1 MTSLVKKVPSQN
13 PELKRMEKRI
23 NELENLTTSISMQLR
38 DESSKRA
45 NLEENS
51 LTNQTGNQTQIQTL
65 KDTITQLGNLVNDSI
80 EEIKMKSK
88 NDFNEQYLKL
98 QSYIDNK
105 IKFINDLEKNNL
117 NDNINKKKFDD
128 VNSKI
133 FNLNNEFQLNI
144 KNIRDELNSNISK
157 IDFFEKKLIDNIN
170 NIKEEIQILNKEIID
185 IKNEIRAFK
194 SFKDNS
200 NNNFRMIKGDILKQ
214 EELITTFTNKV
225 SLMLN
230 EFEEK
235 ISKYDNLIIE
245 QSEKYNSIKDDIM
258 SKFTIQDNK
267 LSSKLL
273 ELNDIIQEYH
283 TSQCN
288 EINNFEEHILK
299 EEEKFNKF
307 IQDKLILESENLKKM
322 FSYYDDDYNNLKV
335 KMENLEQ
342 NHDVMKNKFFNN
354 LCEVE
359 EFFRNKY
366 DSLFSM
372 INTQNIL
379 KNKNNESFNISS
391 FTTQT
396 LNNTCNKC

>member
-307 IQDKLILESENLKKM
+307 IQDKLILENENIKKM
-322 FSYYDDDYNNLKV
+322 LSYYDDDYNNLKV
-335 KMENLEQ
+335 KIENLEQ

-354 LCEVE
+354 LCDVE
-359 EFFRNKY
+359 EFFKNKY
-366 DSLFSM
+366 DSLFSL
-372 INTQNIL
+372 INTQNFL
-379 KNKNNESFNISS
+379 KNNNESFNLTT
-391 FTTQT
+391 FTSQT
-396 LNNTCNKC
+396 INNTCNKC

>member
-80 EEIKMKSK
+80 EEIKMKNK

-105 IKFINDLEKNNL
+105 IKFINDLEKNNI

-157 IDFFEKKLIDNIN
+157 THKAQAKSIN
-170 NIKEEIQILNKEIID
+170 APLFPIK
-185 IKNEIRAFK
+185 
-194 SFKDNS
+194 
-200 NNNFRMIKGDILKQ
+200 
-214 EELITTFTNKV
+214 
-225 SLMLN
+225 
-230 EFEEK
+230 
-235 ISKYDNLIIE
+235 
-245 QSEKYNSIKDDIM
+245 
-258 SKFTIQDNK
+258 
-267 LSSKLL
+267 
-273 ELNDIIQEYH
+273 
-283 TSQCN
+283 
-288 EINNFEEHILK
+288 
-299 EEEKFNKF
+299 
-307 IQDKLILESENLKKM
+307 
-322 FSYYDDDYNNLKV
+322 
-335 KMENLEQ
+335 
-342 NHDVMKNKFFNN
+342 
-354 LCEVE
+354 
-359 EFFRNKY
+359 
-366 DSLFSM
+366 
-372 INTQNIL
+372 
-379 KNKNNESFNISS
+379 
-391 FTTQT
+391 
-396 LNNTCNKC
+396 

>member
-1 MTSLVKKVPSQN
+1 MNSIVKKVSTQN
-13 PELKRMEKRI
+13 SDLKRMEKKL

-38 DESSKRA
+38 DESTKRA
-45 NLEENS
+45 NFEENS
-51 LTNQTGNQTQIQTL
+51 ISNQTGNQNQIQTL
-65 KDTITQLGNLVNDSI
+65 KDAITQLGNLVNDSI
-80 EEIKMKSK
+80 EELKMKSK
-88 NDFNEQYLKL
+88 IDLNDQYLKL

-105 IKFINDLEKNNL
+105 IKFIDDLEKNNID
-117 NDNINKKKFDD
+117 DNINKKKFDD
-128 VNSKI
+128 VNLKI

-144 KNIRDELNSNISK
+144 KTIRDELNGNISR
-157 IDFFEKKLIDNIN
+157 IDFFEKKLIDNVN

-245 QSEKYNSIKDDIM
+245 QSEKYKSIKDDIM

-288 EINNFEEHILK
+288 EIDNFEKHILK
-299 EEEKFNKF
+299 EEEKFNTF

-322 FSYYDDDYNNLKV
+322 LSYYDDDYNNLKV

-354 LCEVE
+354 LCDVE
-359 EFFRNKY
+359 EFFKNKY
-366 DSLFSM
+366 DSLFSL
-372 INTQNIL
+372 INTQNFL
-379 KNKNNESFNISS
+379 KNKNNENFNLSS
-391 FTTQT
+391 FTSET
-396 LNNTCNKC
+396 LNNTCDKC

>member
-1 MTSLVKKVPSQN
+1 MNSIIKKVSTQN
-13 PELKRMEKRI
+13 PDLKRMEKKI

-38 DESSKRA
+38 DESTKRA
-45 NLEENS
+45 NFEENS
-51 LTNQTGNQTQIQTL
+51 LINQTGNQNQIQTL
-65 KDTITQLGNLVNDSI
+65 KDAITQLGNLVNESI
-80 EEIKMKSK
+80 EEIKMKNK
-88 NDFNEQYLKL
+88 NDLNDQYQKL
-98 QSYIDNK
+98 QNYIDNK
-105 IKFINDLEKNNL
+105 IKFIDDLEKNNI

-128 VNSKI
+128 VNLKI

-144 KNIRDELNSNISK
+144 KNIREELNGNISK
-157 IDFFEKKLIDNIN
+157 INFFEKKLIDNVN

-354 LCEVE
+354 LSEVE

-379 KNKNNESFNISS
+379 KNKNNESFNLSS

>member
-1 MTSLVKKVPSQN
+1 MNSIVKKVSTQN
-13 PELKRMEKRI
+13 PDLKRMEKKI

-38 DESSKRA
+38 DESTKRA
-45 NLEENS
+45 NFEENS
-51 LTNQTGNQTQIQTL
+51 LNNQTGNQNQIQTL
-65 KDTITQLGNLVNDSI
+65 KDAITQLGNLVNESI
-80 EEIKMKSK
+80 EEIKMKNK
-88 NDFNEQYLKL
+88 NYLNDQYKKL
-98 QSYIDNK
+98 QNYIDNK
-105 IKFINDLEKNNL
+105 IKFIDDLEKNNI

-128 VNSKI
+128 VNLKI

-144 KNIRDELNSNISK
+144 KNIREELNGNISR
-157 IDFFEKKLIDNIN
+157 IDFFEKKLIDNVN

-379 KNKNNESFNISS
+379 KNKNNESFNLSS

>member
-1 MTSLVKKVPSQN
+1 MNSIVKKVSTQN
-13 PELKRMEKRI
+13 PDLKRMEKKI

-38 DESSKRA
+38 DESTKRA
-45 NLEENS
+45 NFEENS
-51 LTNQTGNQTQIQTL
+51 LNNQTGNQNQIQTL
-65 KDTITQLGNLVNDSI
+65 KDAITQLGNLVNESI
-80 EEIKMKSK
+80 EEIKMKNK
-88 NDFNEQYLKL
+88 NDLNDQYQKL
-98 QSYIDNK
+98 QNYIDNK
-105 IKFINDLEKNNL
+105 IKFIDDLEKNNF

-128 VNSKI
+128 VNLKI

-144 KNIRDELNSNISK
+144 KNIREELNGNISR
-157 IDFFEKKLIDNIN
+157 IDFFEKKLIDNVN

-379 KNKNNESFNISS
+379 KNKNNESFNLSS

>member
-1 MTSLVKKVPSQN
+1 MNSIVKKVSTQN
-13 PELKRMEKRI
+13 SDLKRMEKKL

-38 DESSKRA
+38 DESTKRA
-45 NLEENS
+45 NFEENS
-51 LTNQTGNQTQIQTL
+51 ISNQTGNQNQIQTL
-65 KDTITQLGNLVNDSI
+65 KDAITQLGNLVNDSI
-80 EEIKMKSK
+80 EELKMKSK
-88 NDFNEQYLKL
+88 TDLNDQYLKL

-105 IKFINDLEKNNL
+105 IKFIDDLEKNNI

-128 VNSKI
+128 VNLKI

-144 KNIRDELNSNISK
+144 KNIREELNGNISR
-157 IDFFEKKLIDNIN
+157 IDFFEKKLIDNVN

-288 EINNFEEHILK
+288 EIDNFEKHILK

-379 KNKNNESFNISS
+379 KNKNNESFNLSS

>member
-1 MTSLVKKVPSQN
+1 MNSIVKKVSTQN
-13 PELKRMEKRI
+13 SDLKRMEKKL

-38 DESSKRA
+38 DESTKRA
-45 NLEENS
+45 NFEENS
-51 LTNQTGNQTQIQTL
+51 ISNQTGNQNQIQTL
-65 KDTITQLGNLVNDSI
+65 KDAITQLGNLVNESI
-80 EEIKMKSK
+80 EEIKMKNK
-88 NDFNEQYLKL
+88 NDLNDQYQKL
-98 QSYIDNK
+98 QNYIDNK
-105 IKFINDLEKNNL
+105 IKFIDDLEKNNF

-128 VNSKI
+128 VNLKI

-144 KNIRDELNSNISK
+144 KNIREELNGNISR
-157 IDFFEKKLIDNIN
+157 IDFFEKKLIDNVN

-307 IQDKLILESENLKKM
+307 IQDKLILENENIKKM
-322 FSYYDDDYNNLKV
+322 LSYYDDDYNNLKV
-335 KMENLEQ
+335 KIENLEQ

-354 LCEVE
+354 LCDVE
-359 EFFRNKY
+359 EFFKNKY
-366 DSLFSM
+366 DSLFSL
-372 INTQNIL
+372 INTQNFL
-379 KNKNNESFNISS
+379 KNNNESFNLTT
-391 FTTQT
+391 FTSQT
-396 LNNTCNKC
+396 INNTCNKC

>member
-200 NNNFRMIKGDILKQ
+200 NNNFRMIKGDILK
-214 EELITTFTNKV
+214 
-225 SLMLN
+225 
-230 EFEEK
+230 
-235 ISKYDNLIIE
+235 
-245 QSEKYNSIKDDIM
+245 
-258 SKFTIQDNK
+258 
-267 LSSKLL
+267 
-273 ELNDIIQEYH
+273 
-283 TSQCN
+283 
-288 EINNFEEHILK
+288 
-299 EEEKFNKF
+299 
-307 IQDKLILESENLKKM
+307 
-322 FSYYDDDYNNLKV
+322 
-335 KMENLEQ
+335 
-342 NHDVMKNKFFNN
+342 
-354 LCEVE
+354 
-359 EFFRNKY
+359 
-366 DSLFSM
+366 
-372 INTQNIL
+372 
-379 KNKNNESFNISS
+379 
-391 FTTQT
+391 
-396 LNNTCNKC
+396 

>member
-307 IQDKLILESENLKKM
+307 IQDKLILENENIKKM
-322 FSYYDDDYNNLKV
+322 LSYYDDDYNNLKV

-354 LCEVE
+354 LCDVE
-359 EFFRNKY
+359 EFFKNKY
-366 DSLFSM
+366 DSLFSL
-372 INTQNIL
+372 INTQNFL
-379 KNKNNESFNISS
+379 KNNNESFNLTT
-391 FTTQT
+391 FTSQT
-396 LNNTCNKC
+396 INNTCNKC

>member
-1 MTSLVKKVPSQN
+1 MNSIVKKVSTQN
-13 PELKRMEKRI
+13 SDLKRMEKKL

-245 QSEKYNSIKDDIM
+245 QSEKYKSIKDDIM

-288 EINNFEEHILK
+288 EIDNFEKHILK

-322 FSYYDDDYNNLKV
+322 LSYYDDDYNNLKV
-335 KMENLEQ
+335 KIENLEQ

-354 LCEVE
+354 LCDVE
-359 EFFRNKY
+359 EFFKNKS
-366 DSLFSM
+366 DSLFSL
-372 INTQNIL
+372 INTQNFL
-379 KNKNNESFNISS
+379 KNNNESFNLTT
-391 FTTQT
+391 FTSQT
-396 LNNTCNKC
+396 INNTCNKC

>member
-80 EEIKMKSK
+80 EEIKMKNK

-307 IQDKLILESENLKKM
+307 IQDKLILENENIKKM
-322 FSYYDDDYNNLKV
+322 LSYYDDDYNNLKV
-335 KMENLEQ
+335 KIENLEQ

-354 LCEVE
+354 LCDVE
-359 EFFRNKY
+359 EFFKDKY
-366 DSLFSM
+366 DSLFSL
-372 INTQNIL
+372 INTQNFL
-379 KNKNNESFNISS
+379 KNNNESFNLTT
-391 FTTQT
+391 FTSQT
-396 LNNTCNKC
+396 INNTCNKC

>member
-1 MTSLVKKVPSQN
+1 
-13 PELKRMEKRI
+13 MEKKI
-23 NELENLTTSISMQLR
+23 NELENLTTSMSMQLR
-38 DESSKRA
+38 DESTKRA
-45 NLEENS
+45 NFEENS
-51 LTNQTGNQTQIQTL
+51 LNNQTGNQNQIQTL
-65 KDTITQLGNLVNDSI
+65 KDAITQLGNLVNESI
-80 EEIKMKSK
+80 EEIKMKNK
-88 NDFNEQYLKL
+88 NDLNDQYQKL
-98 QSYIDNK
+98 QNYIDNK
-105 IKFINDLEKNNL
+105 IKFIDDLEKNNI

-128 VNSKI
+128 VNLKI

-144 KNIRDELNSNISK
+144 KNIREELNGNISR
-157 IDFFEKKLIDNIN
+157 IDFFEKKLIDNVN

-245 QSEKYNSIKDDIM
+245 QSEKYKSIKDDIM

-379 KNKNNESFNISS
+379 KNKNNESFNLSS

-396 LNNTCNKC
+396 LTNTCNKC

>member
-80 EEIKMKSK
+80 EEIKMKNK

-307 IQDKLILESENLKKM
+307 IQDKLILENENIKKM
-322 FSYYDDDYNNLKV
+322 LSYYDDDYNNLKV
-335 KMENLEQ
+335 KIENLEQ

-354 LCEVE
+354 LCDVE
-359 EFFRNKY
+359 EFFKNKY
-366 DSLFSM
+366 DSLFSL
-372 INTQNIL
+372 INTQNFL
-379 KNKNNESFNISS
+379 KNNNESFNLTT
-391 FTTQT
+391 FTSQT
-396 LNNTCNKC
+396 INNTCNKC

>member
-80 EEIKMKSK
+80 EEIKMKNK

-288 EINNFEEHILK
+288 EIDNFEKHILK
-299 EEEKFNKF
+299 EEEKFNTF

-322 FSYYDDDYNNLKV
+322 LSYYDDDYNNLKV
-335 KMENLEQ
+335 KIENLEQ

-354 LCEVE
+354 LCDVE
-359 EFFRNKY
+359 EFFKNKY
-366 DSLFSM
+366 DSLFSL
-372 INTQNIL
+372 INTQNFL
-379 KNKNNESFNISS
+379 KNNNESFNLTT
-391 FTTQT
+391 FTSQT
-396 LNNTCNKC
+396 INNTCNKC

>member
-105 IKFINDLEKNNL
+105 IKFIDDLEKNNID
-117 NDNINKKKFDD
+117 DNINKKKFDD
-128 VNSKI
+128 VNLKI

-144 KNIRDELNSNISK
+144 KTIRDELNSNISK

-235 ISKYDNLIIE
+235 ISKYNNLIIE

-322 FSYYDDDYNNLKV
+322 LSYYDDDYNNLKV

-354 LCEVE
+354 LCDVE
-359 EFFRNKY
+359 EFFKNKY
-366 DSLFSM
+366 DSLFSL
-372 INTQNIL
+372 INTQNFL
-379 KNKNNESFNISS
+379 KNNNESFNLTT
-391 FTTQT
+391 FTSQT
-396 LNNTCNKC
+396 INNTCNKC

>member
-322 FSYYDDDYNNLKV
+322 LSYYDDDYNNLKV
-335 KMENLEQ
+335 KIENLEQ

-354 LCEVE
+354 LCDVE
-359 EFFRNKY
+359 EFFKNKY
-366 DSLFSM
+366 DSLFSL
-372 INTQNIL
+372 INTQNFL
-379 KNKNNESFNISS
+379 KNNNESFNLTT
-391 FTTQT
+391 FTSQT
-396 LNNTCNKC
+396 INNTCNKC

>member
-80 EEIKMKSK
+80 EEIKMKNK

-200 NNNFRMIKGDILKQ
+200 NNNFRMIKDDILKQ

-307 IQDKLILESENLKKM
+307 IQDKLILENENIKKM
-322 FSYYDDDYNNLKV
+322 LSYYDDDYNNLKV
-335 KMENLEQ
+335 KIENLEQ

-354 LCEVE
+354 LCDVE
-359 EFFRNKY
+359 EFFKNKY
-366 DSLFSM
+366 DSLFSL
-372 INTQNIL
+372 INTQNFL
-379 KNKNNESFNISS
+379 KNNNESFNLTT
-391 FTTQT
+391 FTSQT
-396 LNNTCNKC
+396 INNTCNKC

>member
-1 MTSLVKKVPSQN
+1 MNSIVKKVSTQN
-13 PELKRMEKRI
+13 PDLKRMEKKI

-65 KDTITQLGNLVNDSI
+65 KDTITQLGNLVNESI
-80 EEIKMKSK
+80 EEIKMKNK
-88 NDFNEQYLKL
+88 NYLNDQYKKL
-98 QSYIDNK
+98 QNYIDNK
-105 IKFINDLEKNNL
+105 IKFIDDLEKNNF

-128 VNSKI
+128 VNLKI

-144 KNIRDELNSNISK
+144 KNIREELNGNISR
-157 IDFFEKKLIDNIN
+157 IDFFEKKLIDNVN

-379 KNKNNESFNISS
+379 KNKNNESFNLSS

>member
-1 MTSLVKKVPSQN
+1 MNSIVKKVSTQN
-13 PELKRMEKRI
+13 PDLKRMEKKI

-38 DESSKRA
+38 DESTKRA
-45 NLEENS
+45 NFEENS
-51 LTNQTGNQTQIQTL
+51 LNNQTGNQNQIQTL
-65 KDTITQLGNLVNDSI
+65 KDAITQLGNLVNESI
-80 EEIKMKSK
+80 EEIKMKNK
-88 NDFNEQYLKL
+88 NDLNDQYQKL
-98 QSYIDNK
+98 QNYIDNK
-105 IKFINDLEKNNL
+105 IKFIDDLEKNNF

-128 VNSKI
+128 VNLKI

-379 KNKNNESFNISS
+379 KNKNNESFNLSS

>member
-1 MTSLVKKVPSQN
+1 MNSIVKKVSTQN
-13 PELKRMEKRI
+13 PDLKRMEKKI

-38 DESSKRA
+38 DESTKRA
-45 NLEENS
+45 NFEENS
-51 LTNQTGNQTQIQTL
+51 LNNQTGNQNQIQTL
-65 KDTITQLGNLVNDSI
+65 KDAITQLGNLVNESI
-80 EEIKMKSK
+80 EEIKMKNK
-88 NDFNEQYLKL
+88 NDLNDQYQKL
-98 QSYIDNK
+98 QNYIDNK
-105 IKFINDLEKNNL
+105 IKFIDDLEKNNI

-128 VNSKI
+128 VNLKI

-144 KNIRDELNSNISK
+144 KNIREELNGNISR
-157 IDFFEKKLIDNIN
+157 IDFFEKKLIDNVN

-379 KNKNNESFNISS
+379 KNKNNESFNLSS

>member
-13 PELKRMEKRI
+13 QELKRMEKRI

-307 IQDKLILESENLKKM
+307 IQDKLILENENIKKM
-322 FSYYDDDYNNLKV
+322 LSYYDDDYNNLKV
-335 KMENLEQ
+335 KIENLEQ

-354 LCEVE
+354 LCDVE
-359 EFFRNKY
+359 EFFKNKY
-366 DSLFSM
+366 DSLFSL
-372 INTQNIL
+372 INTQNFL
-379 KNKNNESFNISS
+379 KNNNESFNLTT
-391 FTTQT
+391 FTSQT
-396 LNNTCNKC
+396 INNTCNKC